1 MKGGDMRFVY
11 RNLILQD
18 NSEDGKSKLRNLEKL
33 IRNGWEIT
41 DIMNVVHKENTICIF
56 LEKHVKSKKSKN
68 TVERRVLVV
77 RRRGNTSSHSEQR
90 S

>member
-56 LEKHVKSKKSKN
+56 LEKHVKSKK
-68 TVERRVLVV
+68 
-77 RRRGNTSSHSEQR
+77 
-90 S
+90 